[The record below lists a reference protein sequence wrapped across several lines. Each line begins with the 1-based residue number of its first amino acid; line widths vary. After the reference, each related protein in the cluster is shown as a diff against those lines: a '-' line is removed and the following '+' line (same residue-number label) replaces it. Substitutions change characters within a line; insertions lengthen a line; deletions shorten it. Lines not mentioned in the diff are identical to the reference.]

1 MLLSST
7 RYMATIYHVI
17 AINLNVSLRNT
28 GYVNAADASNTAVTR
43 LGVDVSTV
51 LALII

>member
-1 MLLSST
+1 
-7 RYMATIYHVI
+7 MAIIYHVT
-17 AINLNVSLRNT
+17 AINLNVSLHNT
-28 GYVNAADASNTAVTR
+28 GCVNAADASNTAATR

>member
-1 MLLSST
+1 MLSSST
-7 RYMATIYHVI
+7 RYMATIYHVM

-28 GYVNAADASNTAVTR
+28 GCVNATDASNTAVTR

>member
-7 RYMATIYHVI
+7 RYMATIYH
-17 AINLNVSLRNT
+17 ATAMNLNVYLRST
-28 GYVNAADASNTAVTR
+28 GYVNAADAGNTAGTR

-51 LALII
+51 LALTT